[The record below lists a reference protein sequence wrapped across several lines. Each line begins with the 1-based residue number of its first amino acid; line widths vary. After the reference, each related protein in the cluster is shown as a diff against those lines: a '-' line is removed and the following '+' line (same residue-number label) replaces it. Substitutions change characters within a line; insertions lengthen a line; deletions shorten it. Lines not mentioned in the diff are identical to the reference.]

1 MLKQRIFAV
10 AVGIALLLA
19 VAGTSGIVADSLG
32 LGVTSAAH
40 ACVNGSSSGG
50 GC

>member
-10 AVGIALLLA
+10 VAGIALLLA
-19 VAGTSGIVADSLG
+19 VAGMSGIVADSLG
-32 LGVTSAAH
+32 LSVTSPAH
-40 ACVNGSSSGG
+40 ACSTSSGSGG